1 MTSSAGSSISTVF
14 VMMNEPSVRRNGR
27 VVVSIF
33 RSGENAPRVQILRFC
48 PIFDPHGTN
57 CAPLAAK
64 WIKMAIVRA
73 TLRGTVA
80 RAAP

>member
-14 VMMNEPSVRRNGR
+14 VMMNRRFGATGE
-27 VVVSIF
+27 SLF
-33 RSGENAPRVQILRFC
+33 RSGENARVQILRFC
-48 PIFDPHGTN
+48 PNRSCPTN